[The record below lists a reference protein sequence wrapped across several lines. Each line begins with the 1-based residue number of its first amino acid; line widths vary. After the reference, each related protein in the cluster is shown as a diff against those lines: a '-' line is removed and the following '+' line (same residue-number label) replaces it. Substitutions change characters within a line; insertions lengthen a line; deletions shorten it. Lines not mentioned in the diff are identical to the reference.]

1 MSPMPPANLLEHLG
15 ARHLW
20 HPLIGC
26 DQRHRPVAKGQFGH
40 HGEGFDT
47 GRRPDD
53 PVVGAVPGAQGP
65 G

>member
-1 MSPMPPANLLEHLG
+1 MPEMTGTEVLEEVRR
-15 ARHLW
+15 RHRT
-20 HPLIGC
+20 HYLIGC